1 MTDIPQWA
9 KERAVKMTAQ
19 EGGPLYDIADPR
31 LFSTY
36 PEGGYRNQCVVA
48 FARYIAEHEDP
59 PVDPLLI
66 EAREICALDCEKF
79 RLLSS
84 AGNYRRGVNDKGDT
98 LRVVITALKRGI
110 ELGKQP

>member
-1 MTDIPQWA
+1 MGERVMADIPQWA
-9 KERAVKMTAQ
+9 KERAI
-19 EGGPLYDIADPR
+19 ELADAEDWEKVPA
-31 LFSTY
+31 LAT
-36 PEGGYRNQCVVA
+36 A